1 MGETDWA
8 PDFAPLTFRPDL
20 KQHLDTRALSS
31 IQEQEHTPRIRTR
44 SSRLLHMRASSILSF
59 ASTTRK
65 EQRQQ
70 QQQTVRSRQ
79 ASSVYMP
86 DIVSTTD
93 DVSASS
99 SDLNAIVS
107 KHTFE
112 EAVAHGFDMDAR
124 AMEYLP
130 QLPRSPSIMDEMKS
144 HLDLDS
150 DGDETNASSEFGW
163 SPSASPVLYSP
174 SLTDAHH
181 RQMTLK
187 LTLTPAHIQT
197 SSLTTT
203 AQPPPPPLPRRHS
216 KLFRWQKHHAF
227 SSRA

>member
-1 MGETDWA
+1 MRETDWA
-8 PDFAPLTFRPDL
+8 PDFAPLTFKPEL
-20 KQHLDTRALSS
+20 GLDTSALSS
-31 IQEQEHTPRIRTR
+31 IHEQEQTPCSSSSIRTK
-44 SSRLLHMRASSILSF
+44 SSRLHMRAASILSF
-59 ASTTRK
+59 ASTRK
-65 EQRQQ
+65 EQRHQHQQ
-70 QQQTVRSRQ
+70 PVRSRQ

-86 DIVSTTD
+86 DIVSPTD

-112 EAVAHGFDMDAR
+112 EAVAHGFDMDTR

-130 QLPRSPSIMDEMKS
+130 QLPQSPSIMDEMKS

-150 DGDETNASSEFGW
+150 DSETNESSFSEFG
-163 SPSASPVLYSP
+163 SPPASPILYSAS
-174 SLTDAHH
+174 SLIDAHH

-197 SSLTTT
+197 FSPTTT
-203 AQPPPPPLPRRHS
+203 SSPPPLPRRHS
-216 KLFRWQKHHAF
+216 KLFRWQKQHAF